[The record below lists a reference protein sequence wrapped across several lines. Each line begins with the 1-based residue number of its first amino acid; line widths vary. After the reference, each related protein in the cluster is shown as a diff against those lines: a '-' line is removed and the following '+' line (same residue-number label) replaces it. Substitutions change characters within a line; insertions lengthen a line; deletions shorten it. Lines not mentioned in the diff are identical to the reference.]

1 MTWLQGRVIRF
12 RVSQEG
18 KQALA
23 GAIDKD
29 SILGL
34 VEVVDDLGV
43 WIVVGTPV
51 PDKPRLLR
59 LLKWDYFSTAVLE
72 IEPVEDAPPRLHI
85 GFGA

>member
-1 MTWLQGRVIRF
+1 MTWLQGRVVRF
-12 RVSQEG
+12 RLSQEG

-23 GAIDKD
+23 GAFEKD

-34 VEVVDDLGV
+34 VEVVDDIGA

-51 PDKPRLLR
+51 SGKPRLLR

-72 IEPVEDAPPRLHI
+72 IEPVEEAPRLRI
-85 GFGA
+85 GFQA